1 MLMDFSIE
9 IFETKSENR
18 LCICIA
24 IETRFDFKSLIDLK
38 WANENDEKKIRVT
51 YFVAFSAKIAAV
63 RATEVYKL

>member
-38 WANENDEKKIRVT
+38 WANENDEKKNSRDIFCSIFGENCGCARYRSV
-51 YFVAFSAKIAAV
+51 
-63 RATEVYKL
+63 